1 MPDSKMLFKLNR
13 IGPRIPLAAL
23 LGAAAIAGALASPA
37 HASPTQESVMQD
49 DRLLLNTGP
58 DSREGALNEMQSLG
72 VDTVHSLAVWRSYAP
87 NADSRT
93 KPSGFD
99 GSDPA
104 AYPPEAW
111 DKLDDLV
118 RSVNTRGMSLMLTPT
133 GFTPSW
139 AGGCGSGHTRQV
151 CRPSATE
158 FGKFVAALGKRY
170 SGSYHDENE
179 GGGVLPAVTRWTMW
193 NEANLGGWLQ
203 PQSVVKNGRAV
214 PVAPHLYRALA
225 GAGIKAL
232 QATGH
237 GGDQIML
244 GELAPL
250 GQRTG
255 SPSKRNTS
263 PVTFWHEMLCL
274 GANGR
279 PLTGSARTSRGCPA
293 KFSKLAINAVSHHPY
308 NRGGAGSPLTRG
320 ASGDIT
326 LATISRLQ
334 SVLAQ
339 GARAGRIPS
348 NLPIYY
354 TEFGFQT
361 NPPDHIFGMSWSRQA
376 EYINESDYIAYR
388 NNHVASA
395 AQYELYDEPNLDSF
409 QTGLRLV
416 GGKAKTSYGAY
427 RLPIYVVRRR
437 SKVGVFGQ
445 VRPAADS
452 SSQTVLIENRSG
464 GKWNV
469 VKTITVSSQ
478 KGYFLVNTK
487 YRSGL
492 WRLSWTPSG
501 GGSTVFSR
509 AAAARSR

>member
-1 MPDSKMLFKLNR
+1 MPESKMLFNLNR
-13 IGPRIPLAAL
+13 IGARIALAAL

-37 HASPTQESVMQD
+37 HASRTQESVMQD

-58 DSREGALNEMQSLG
+58 DSREGALTEMQSLG
-72 VDTVHSLAVWRSYAP
+72 VDTIHSLAVWRAYAP
-87 NADSRT
+87 NADSRR

-118 RSVNTRGMSLMLTPT
+118 RSVNSRGMSLILTPT

-139 AGGCGSGHTRQV
+139 AGGCGSGHERQA
-151 CRPSATE
+151 CRPNATE

-179 GGGVLPAVTRWTMW
+179 GGGALPAVKRWSMW
-193 NEANLGGWLQ
+193 NEPNLKGWLK
-203 PQSVVKNGRAV
+203 PQAVRRGGRLI
-214 PVAPHLYRALA
+214 PVAPHLYRNLA
-225 GAGIKAL
+225 TAGIKAL

-250 GQRTG
+250 GQKTA
-255 SPSKRNTS
+255 SAATA
-263 PVTFWHEMLCL
+263 PVTFWQEMLCL
-274 GANGR
+274 GSNGR

-293 KFSKLAINAVSHHPY
+293 KFPKFAINAVSHHPY
-308 NRGGAGSPLTRG
+308 NRGGASSPLTRG
-320 ASGDIT
+320 NPGDIT

-334 SVLAQ
+334 QVLAQ
-339 GARAGRIPS
+339 GARAGRIPGS
-348 NLPIYY
+348 LPIYY

-361 NPPDHIFGMSWSRQA
+361 NPPDRTFGMSLSRQA

-388 NNHVASA
+388 NSHIASV
-395 AQYELYDEPNLDSF
+395 AQYELYDEADLGSF
-409 QTGLRLV
+409 QTGLRFV
-416 GGKAKTSYGAY
+416 GGKAKPSYAAY
-427 RLPIYVVRRR
+427 RLPVYVVRHG

-445 VRPAADS
+445 VRPAADGS
-452 SSQTVLIENRSG
+452 SETVLIENRSG
-464 GKWNV
+464 RKWNV
-469 VKTITVSSQ
+469 VKTIQVSSQ

-487 YRSGL
+487 YRSGS
-492 WRLSWTPSG
+492 WRLSWTPSA